1 MEQRTAYSALASCYD
16 ELMKQEDYATQTEH
30 LIALLKAQGAGK
42 KGLDLGCGSGVFT
55 LALTKAGYRM
65 TGVDLSQEMLTVA
78 QNRCANYPVSFF
90 LQDIAALRLPER
102 YDFMTAVTDGF
113 NYIPPK
119 KAAAALKKMAAH
131 LTAGGLL
138 YLDLSSAY
146 KLREILGNNLFG
158 EDDEDLSYLWFNR
171 LQEDRVEMD
180 LSFFFRQA
188 DGKFIKKEES
198 HVQYVYET
206 EFLTQLL
213 TQAGF
218 TILSLTGKNGQSYG
232 ETSDRVQILAKLTK

>member
-1 MEQRTAYSALASCYD
+1 MKGSAYSALASYYARITGT
-16 ELMKQEDYATQTEH
+16 DYEGAQKY
-30 LIALLKAQGAGK
+30 LLSALKTHGAGL
-42 KGLDLGCGSGVFT
+42 KGLDLGCGQGQT
-55 LALTKAGYRM
+55 LRALSQAGYRM

-102 YDFMTAVTDGF
+102 DDFMTAVTDGF

-218 TILSLTGKNGQSYG
+218 TILSLTGKNGQPYG